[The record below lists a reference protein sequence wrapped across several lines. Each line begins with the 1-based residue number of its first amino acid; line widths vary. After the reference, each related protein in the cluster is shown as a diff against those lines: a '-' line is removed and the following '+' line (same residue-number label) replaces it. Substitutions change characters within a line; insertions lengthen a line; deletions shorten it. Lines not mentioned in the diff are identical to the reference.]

1 MVHYTRKPA
10 SHRICGATGVRLNG
24 VRRRLCVGC
33 TSLSGC
39 RSCYSILTNAVG
51 TCLAITVAYLPAAV
65 CELLYDN
72 EAC

>member
-24 VRRRLCVGC
+24 VRRSHSVGC
-33 TSLSGC
+33 LSSNKVLKVPQRRC
-39 RSCYSILTNAVG
+39 DC
-51 TCLAITVAYLPAAV
+51 CLAASSKFV
-65 CELLYDN
+65 CLLLLAGCLHEG